1 MIHRPAPSKGGQ
13 VTWPVCG
20 CGAGHSGKFDLPQ
33 DKDVVRAKCN
43 YVAIKFALREAG
55 RIHLGLWKVLPICC
69 WSGQTMAQLSLPSTT
84 YIFFGN
90 SVIVEDE
97 TFLCNFWDRMRI
109 QFNAVIMKHFIR
121 FLGAN
126 DRGKTCEGE
135 GCALSPLSPL
145 MRSNT
150 WFTNVVF
157 LIIAISNSI
166 ILKTIVSEKSIHNL
180 EKTVFPKSLSV
191 VNCFPTNLRLSVP

>member
-1 MIHRPAPSKGGQ
+1 MMIHRPAPSQGGQ
-13 VTWPVCG
+13 VTWPVTCV

-69 WSGQTMAQLSLPSTT
+69 WSGQTMAQLSLLSRSGPHI

-97 TFLCNFWDRMRI
+97 TFLCNFWDRMKI
-109 QFNAVIMKHFIR
+109 QFNAVIMKHFTR
-121 FLGAN
+121 FLGGN

-145 MRSNT
+145 MRSNA

-157 LIIAISNSI
+157 LIIAISTSI
-166 ILKTIVSEKSIHNL
+166 ILKTIVSDGNSMFSIEKYLRIHKDLWNVNL
-180 EKTVFPKSLSV
+180 QS
-191 VNCFPTNLRLSVP
+191 

>member
-1 MIHRPAPSKGGQ
+1 MDHI
-13 VTWPVCG
+13 
-20 CGAGHSGKFDLPQ
+20 
-33 DKDVVRAKCN
+33 
-43 YVAIKFALREAG
+43 
-55 RIHLGLWKVLPICC
+55 
-69 WSGQTMAQLSLPSTT
+69 

-109 QFNAVIMKHFIR
+109 QFNAVIMKHSIQ

-145 MRSNT
+145 MRSNA

-157 LIIAISNSI
+157 LIIAISTSI
-166 ILKTIVSEKSIHNL
+166 ILKTNISEKSIHNL
-180 EKTVFPKSLSV
+180 EKTVFPKSLLV
-191 VNCFPTNLRLSVP
+191 VNCFPTNLRLSVPAQSTFSVRRPTVSTRIHGKALLHKRRLN